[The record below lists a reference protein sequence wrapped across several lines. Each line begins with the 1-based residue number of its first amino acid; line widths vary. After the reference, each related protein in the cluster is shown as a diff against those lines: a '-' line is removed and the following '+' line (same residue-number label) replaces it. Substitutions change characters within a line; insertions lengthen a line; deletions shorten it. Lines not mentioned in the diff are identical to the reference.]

1 MKRFLRRLAN
11 FFSPQKP
18 SSGPDLTQTGSHLR
32 QTGRHAPAFK
42 AVPVKQALPERQ
54 PEVIDF
60 DSGTEDVIDDLGPG
74 KNVLIRKYVREDTG
88 THETLTILDD
98 NAIDTEEQFGIDPY
112 NTGRF
117 DRSKNWDKRFRKD

>member
-1 MKRFLRRLAN
+1 MTRFFRWLAN
-11 FFSPQKP
+11 RISPQEP
-18 SSGPDLTQTGSHLR
+18 SPHPDLRQTGAHLR
-32 QTGRHAPAFK
+32 QTGSHVQMQKAAIRQ
-42 AVPVKQALPERQ
+42 AVPDRQ

-60 DSGTEDVIDDLGPG
+60 HTGTEDVIDDLGPG

-117 DRSKNWDKRFRKD
+117 DRSKNWNKRFRKD